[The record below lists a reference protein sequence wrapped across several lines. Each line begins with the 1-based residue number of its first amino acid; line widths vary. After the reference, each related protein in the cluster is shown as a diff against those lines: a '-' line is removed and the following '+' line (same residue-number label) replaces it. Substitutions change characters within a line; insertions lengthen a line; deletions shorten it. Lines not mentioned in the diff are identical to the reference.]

1 MTILTSQLI
10 IGAIMVLLSIISYK
24 ADKVKLSTSMI
35 TKLALLIT
43 LSVLLGSIFKISLPL
58 FGPETF
64 EIKFDTLPLMF
75 IGVLFGPWWG
85 LLSGFIIDMI
95 QLMLSP
101 TGFPY
106 LGFTLNLML
115 TGMITGFMFHTKNS
129 IDNKYKNF
137 NQWLLTVSLFLAIFF
152 IVITNQ
158 IRINGEM
165 IVFTHGIKWGLTA
178 IIFFLFFVLFIQSKM
193 YSDNP
198 FNQRWIRCV
207 VICELLIQVVLT
219 ALWLNILFNLG
230 FIVTIPIRLI
240 EAPIMISAYGVMGTV
255 INRVIYRY
263 KE

>member
-10 IGAIMVLLSIISYK
+10 IGVIMVLLAFISYK
-24 ADKVKLSTSMI
+24 ANKVKLSTSMI

-75 IGVLFGPWWG
+75 IGILFGPWWG

-101 TGFPY
+101 TSFPY
-106 LGFTLNLML
+106 LGFTLSLML
-115 TGMITGFMFHTKNS
+115 TGMITGFMFQSKNN
-129 IDNKYKNF
+129 IDEKYKNF
-137 NQWLLTVSLFLAIFF
+137 NQWLLILSLFLAIFF

-158 IRINGEM
+158 IQIRNEM

-178 IIFFLFFVLFIQSKM
+178 IIFFMFFVLYMQSKL
-193 YSDNP
+193 YSDNS

-207 VICELLIQVVLT
+207 VLCELLVQVFLT
-219 ALWLNILFNLG
+219 ALWLNVLFNLG

-240 EAPIMISAYGVMGTV
+240 EAPIMISAYGVMGSM
-255 INRVIYRY
+255 IYRVIYRY
-263 KE
+263 K